1 MNNIHKLAASDQD
14 FEQSFFQL
22 AYQQLQD
29 KLGNLLP
36 FLVGFELVQKEQ
48 DGTKALGVFGFRSN
62 NGQILYVP
70 AFFINGTVKGLD
82 LLYSKNHQQFYPLNE
97 DFADMFLKDDVSE
110 LGNASQQTRDDV
122 QKDMPAMDLMDLV
135 RPPRTGKYSFA
146 EDTSTENESL
156 LLDYLKTASA
166 KEKEGFLQLMEKYS
180 EYTEAVLGLYPMDKI
195 ADALAASEQ
204 PGKSIEEKAE
214 VKVITQPPKNPKSLT
229 PQNKSDLLTKGY
241 VIIDKRTDDQKS
253 KFGPYQ
259 FVEKFSNPQKT
270 GFYPY
275 ITHNGGIRF
284 GFVILRPHQLQ
295 QHLATND
302 AIVIDLDS
310 DEPGQSYLVDP
321 AKLFAKDQ
329 ITVEDYSTIHKMLT
343 DINGITPSFDD
354 TYILLSESLKAS
366 TPFKVVSSIKD
377 PSGIRRVTIEL
388 YKTHFDNN
396 ESIGSYDRS
405 DVCMSDCPSTNST
418 VTTAGSARRVPAGS
432 NSFHHT
438 ARAKHLTLV
447 LTKKVGDDLTI
458 KGDMVYVPAGFKVFK
473 INLKEPSRYAPY
485 KDGETEKDREQK
497 QFAID
502 QKVEDWKAGKPG
514 NKSALIGT
522 MHEKSVWPL
531 TVRANGSDFFV
542 DLPSFKKSYNSPLK
556 AKIGMVLDLHMGV
569 KEAEELIEGLGH
581 SKKIKGYIKLAYTG
595 SSTPYYYDEQPYIND
610 LGLPTTTGVPQ
621 EFQQPV
627 DQQYTGDPTQVEKGH
642 AGNVEGIEGEEKQ
655 EGQEGLQGD
664 INQAVQMA
672 QGGQKEIF
680 DTQSIAT
687 LAKYVSP
694 DDKINEYMPYLIS
707 GLDRLGRMLFLV
719 HWEADKF
726 AELYGRSDMP
736 QLVELL
742 TSVFKNLGDL
752 VVFMKRKSPEISIN
766 MNTEDNID
774 A

>member
-1 MNNIHKLAASDQD
+1 MNKIHKLAATDQD

-110 LGNASQQTRDDV
+110 LGNASQQTREDV

-146 EDTSTENESL
+146 EDTNEENDSL
-156 LLDYLKTASA
+156 LLDYLKTASS
-166 KEKEGFLQLMEKYS
+166 KEKEGFMQLMEKYS
-180 EYTEAVLGLYPMDKI
+180 EYTEAVLSFYPMDKL
-195 ADALAASEQ
+195 AEALAEEQ
-204 PGKSIEEKAE
+204 KPGKSIEEEAE
-214 VKVITQPPKNPKSLT
+214 VKVVTQPPKNPKSLT
-229 PQNKSDLLTKGY
+229 PENKSDLLTKGY
-241 VIIDKRTDDQKS
+241 VIIDKRKDDQKS

-259 FVEKFSNPQKT
+259 FVEKFTNPQST

-284 GFVILRPHQLQ
+284 GLVILRPHQLQ
-295 QHLATND
+295 QHLSTSD
-302 AIVIDLDS
+302 AIVVDLDS
-310 DEPGQSYLVDP
+310 ENSGQAYLVD
-321 AKLFAKDQ
+321 ATQLFTKDQ
-329 ITVEDYSTIHKMLT
+329 ITVEDYSDVHKMME
-343 DINGITPSFDD
+343 DINEVKPSFDS
-354 TYILLSESLKAS
+354 TYVLISESLRS
-366 TPFKVVSSIKD
+366 TTPFKVVSNIKD
-377 PSGIRRVTIEL
+377 PSGIRRVKVEL
-388 YKTHFDNN
+388 YNHYEEDKSKT
-396 ESIGSYDRS
+396 SYDPNDEVGDYRA
-405 DVCMSDCPSTNST
+405 TENR
-418 VTTAGSARRVPAGS
+418 AGSARQLLKGT

-438 ARAKHLTLV
+438 RKPHHLTLV
-447 LTKKVGDDLTI
+447 VTKKVGEELTI
-458 KGDMVYVPAGFKVFK
+458 KGDMVYVPAGYKL
-473 INLKEPSRYAPY
+473 LKLDFTRPY
-485 KDGETEKDREQK
+485 GFGMCCTEGPMDVSDSDRTKKRIAREE
-497 QFAID
+497 A
-502 QKVEDWKAGKPG
+502 EERWKAGKPG
-514 NKSALIGT
+514 GRAALAGT
-522 MHEKSVWPL
+522 MYEKNVWPL

-542 DLPSFKKSYNSPLK
+542 DLASVKKNYKTPLE

-569 KEAEELIEGLGH
+569 KEAEELIDSLGH

-595 SSTPYYYDEQPYIND
+595 SQTPYYYDEQPYVND
-610 LGLPTTTGVPQ
+610 LGLPTTSGVPQ
-621 EFQQPV
+621 EFQQPP
-627 DQQYTGDPTQVEKGH
+627 DQQYTGDPTQIDKGH
-642 AGNVEGIEGEEKQ
+642 MGDVEGIEGEEKQ

-664 INQAVQMA
+664 INQATQLA

-694 DDKINEYMPYLIS
+694 NDKIQEYMPYLIAS
-707 GLDRLGRMLFLV
+707 LDRLGRMLFLV

-726 AELYGRSDMP
+726 SEMYGRSDMP
-736 QLVELL
+736 ELVELL

-766 MNTEDNID
+766 MNKEDELQET
-774 A
+774 